1 MEGILTIMWILGIIW
16 SILSIILFFKVWGMC
31 NNVRTLTKHF
41 CEQDVQVNQKP
52 QNQDDNPNA
61 IKVGDKVIVIEN
73 GEEVVVKYIYPDGD
87 VACNSSD
94 GGVRRVYNRNK
105 VKKVSE

>member
-52 QNQDDNPNA
+52 QNQDDLWFYVRDNNGTRSYSYSYKGSTA
-61 IKVGDKVIVIEN
+61 FWIVQFLCMTSDAPKLEDLFYLWAN
-73 GEEVVVKYIYPDGD
+73 SVEV
-87 VACNSSD
+87 
-94 GGVRRVYNRNK
+94 
-105 VKKVSE
+105 E